1 MYTIT
6 LGGMSGGGARDIGPM
21 VAQKLKADYVD
32 RIFLSNIA
40 KDVGATVEALHQ
52 REEKLPSRSEK
63 WIHVIQRLLERSA
76 VTGSAGD
83 PYFGPGITALLTE
96 EYEDIPQPTIT
107 RGHEVEDDVY
117 IEAIESA
124 MKEMAADGDVVFI
137 GRGGHVILKD
147 MPNVLRVGV
156 VASLED
162 RVKTLMAREAI
173 DSSDEAIVVLEQ
185 RDQARKYFFKKY
197 FELDEPDNPNLF
209 HFTINSSEISTNY
222 AAEMV
227 IQNLNSF
234 VDGRMFE

>member
-6 LGGMSGGGARDIGPM
+6 LGGMSGGGARDIGPI
-21 VAQKLKADYVD
+21 VAQKLGADYVD

-52 REEKLPSRSEK
+52 IEEKLPTRSEK
-63 WIHVIQRLLERSA
+63 WIHVVQRLLERSA

-107 RGHEVEDDVY
+107 RGHELEDDVY
-117 IEAIESA
+117 IEAIEST
-124 MKEMAADGDVVFI
+124 MKEMATDGDVVFI

-156 VASLED
+156 VASFED
-162 RVKTLMAREAI
+162 RIKTLMTREAI
-173 DSSDEAIVVLEQ
+173 DKDKAIVTLEQ

-197 FELDEPDNPNLF
+197 FDLDEPDNPNLF

-234 VDGRMFE
+234 ADGRMFE

>member
-6 LGGMSGGGARDIGPM
+6 LGGMSGGGARDIGPL

-32 RIFLSNIA
+32 RIFLSNVA

-52 REEKLPSRSEK
+52 REERLPTRSEK

-156 VASLED
+156 VASFED
-162 RVKTLMAREAI
+162 RVKTLMNRETI
-173 DSSDEAIVVLEQ
+173 DRDNAMVTLEQ
-185 RDQARKYFFKKY
+185 RDQARKHFFKKY

-222 AAEMV
+222 AAEMI

-234 VDGRMFE
+234 ADGHMFE

>member
-6 LGGMSGGGARDIGPM
+6 LGGMSGGGARDIGPI

-40 KDVGATVEALHQ
+40 KDVGATVEALYQ
-52 REEKLPSRSEK
+52 IEEKLPSRSEK
-63 WIHVIQRLLERSA
+63 WIHVVQRLLERSA

-117 IEAIESA
+117 IEAIEST

-156 VASLED
+156 VASFED
-162 RVKTLMAREAI
+162 RVKTLMTREDI
-173 DSSDEAIVVLEQ
+173 DRDKAIVTLEQ

-209 HFTINSSEISTNY
+209 HFTINSSEMSTNY
-222 AAEMV
+222 AAEMI

-234 VDGRMFE
+234 ADGGMFE

>member
-6 LGGMSGGGARDIGPM
+6 LGGMSGGGARDIGPL
-21 VAQKLKADYVD
+21 VAQKIEADYVD

-40 KDVGATVEALHQ
+40 KNVGATVQALHQ
-52 REEKLPSRSEK
+52 KEEKLPTRSEK
-63 WIHVIQRLLERSA
+63 WIHVIQRLFERSA

-96 EYEDIPQPTIT
+96 EYEDIPQPIIT

-117 IEAIESA
+117 IEAIEST

-156 VASLED
+156 VASFED
-162 RVKTLMAREAI
+162 RVKILMSRETINKRKAI
-173 DSSDEAIVVLEQ
+173 ATLEQ
-185 RDQARKYFFKKY
+185 RDQARKHFFKKY

-209 HFTINSSEISTNY
+209 HFTINSSEISTDY
-222 AAEMV
+222 AADMV
-227 IQNLNSF
+227 VQNLNSF
-234 VDGRMFE
+234 ADGRMFK

>member
-6 LGGMSGGGARDIGPM
+6 LGGMSGGGARDIGPI

-40 KDVGATVEALHQ
+40 KDLGATVEALHQ

-63 WIHVIQRLLERSA
+63 WIHVVQRLLERSA

-117 IEAIESA
+117 IEAIEST

-156 VASLED
+156 VASFED
-162 RVKTLMAREAI
+162 RVKTLMTREAI
-173 DSSDEAIVVLEQ
+173 DRDNAIVTLEQ
-185 RDQARKYFFKKY
+185 RDQARKHFFKKY

-209 HFTINSSEISTNY
+209 HFTINSSEMSTNY

-234 VDGRMFE
+234 ADGGMFE

>member
-6 LGGMSGGGARDIGPM
+6 LGGMSGGGARDIGPI

-162 RVKTLMAREAI
+162 RVKTLMDREAI
-173 DSSDEAIVVLEQ
+173 DSDKAIVTLEQ

-197 FELDEPDNPNLF
+197 FDLDEPDNPNLF

>member
-6 LGGMSGGGARDIGPM
+6 LGGMSGGGARDIGPI

-40 KDVGATVEALHQ
+40 KDLGATVEALHQ

-63 WIHVIQRLLERSA
+63 WIHVVQRLLERSA

-96 EYEDIPQPTIT
+96 EYEDIPRPTIT

-117 IEAIESA
+117 IEAIEST

-156 VASLED
+156 VASFED
-162 RVKTLMAREAI
+162 RVKTLMTREAI
-173 DSSDEAIVVLEQ
+173 DRDNAIVTLEQ
-185 RDQARKYFFKKY
+185 RDLARKYFFKKY
-197 FELDEPDNPNLF
+197 FELEEPDNPDLF

-234 VDGRMFE
+234 ADGRMFA

>member
-124 MKEMAADGDVVFI
+124 MKEMATDGDVVFI

-173 DSSDEAIVVLEQ
+173 DSDEAIVVLEQ

>member
-6 LGGMSGGGARDIGPM
+6 LGGMSGGGARDIGPI

-173 DSSDEAIVVLEQ
+173 DSDKAIVTLEQ
-185 RDQARKYFFKKY
+185 RDQARKHFFKKY

>member
-6 LGGMSGGGARDIGPM
+6 LGGMSGGGARDIGPL

-32 RIFLSNIA
+32 RIFLSNVA

-52 REEKLPSRSEK
+52 REERLPTRSEK

-156 VASLED
+156 VASFED
-162 RVKTLMAREAI
+162 RVKTLMSRETI
-173 DSSDEAIVVLEQ
+173 DRDNAMVTLEQ
-185 RDQARKYFFKKY
+185 RDQARKHFFKKY

-222 AAEMV
+222 AAEMI

-234 VDGRMFE
+234 ADGHMFE

>member
-6 LGGMSGGGARDIGPM
+6 LGGMSGGGARDIGPI

-173 DSSDEAIVVLEQ
+173 DSDEAIVVLEQ

-222 AAEMV
+222 AADMV

>member
-1 MYTIT
+1 MYTVT
-6 LGGMSGGGARDIGPM
+6 LGGMSGGGARDIGPI

-40 KDVGATVEALHQ
+40 KDLGATVEALHQ

-63 WIHVIQRLLERSA
+63 WIHVVQRLLERSA

-117 IEAIESA
+117 IEAIEST

-156 VASLED
+156 VASFED
-162 RVKTLMAREAI
+162 RVKTLMTREAI
-173 DSSDEAIVVLEQ
+173 DRDNAIVTLEQ
-185 RDQARKYFFKKY
+185 RDLARKYFFKKY
-197 FELDEPDNPNLF
+197 FELEEPDNPDLF

-234 VDGRMFE
+234 ADGRMFA

>member
-6 LGGMSGGGARDIGPM
+6 LGGMSGGGARDIGPI

-40 KDVGATVEALHQ
+40 KNVGATVEALYQ
-52 REEKLPSRSEK
+52 IEEKLPSRSEK
-63 WIHVIQRLLERSA
+63 WINVVQRLLERSA

-83 PYFGPGITALLTE
+83 PYFGPGITALLTD

-117 IEAIESA
+117 IEAIEST

-156 VASLED
+156 VASFED
-162 RVKTLMAREAI
+162 RVKTLMTREDI
-173 DSSDEAIVVLEQ
+173 DRDKAIVTLEQ

-209 HFTINSSEISTNY
+209 HFTINSSEMSTNY
-222 AAEMV
+222 AAEMI

-234 VDGRMFE
+234 ADGGMFE

>member
-6 LGGMSGGGARDIGPM
+6 LGGMSGGGARDIGPL

-32 RIFLSNIA
+32 RIFLSNVA

-52 REEKLPSRSEK
+52 REERLPTRSEK

-156 VASLED
+156 VASFED
-162 RVKTLMAREAI
+162 RVKTLMNRETI
-173 DSSDEAIVVLEQ
+173 DRDNAMVTLEQ
-185 RDQARKYFFKKY
+185 RDQARKHFFKKY

-234 VDGRMFE
+234 ADGHMFE

>member
-6 LGGMSGGGARDIGPM
+6 LGGMSGGGARDIGPI

-96 EYEDIPQPTIT
+96 EYEDISQPTIT

-173 DSSDEAIVVLEQ
+173 DSDKAIVILEQ

-222 AAEMV
+222 AAEMI

-234 VDGRMFE
+234 IDGRMFE

>member
-6 LGGMSGGGARDIGPM
+6 LGGMSGGGARDIGPI

-52 REEKLPSRSEK
+52 IEEKLPSRAEK
-63 WIHVIQRLLERSA
+63 WIHVVQRLLERSA

-107 RGHEVEDDVY
+107 RGHEVEDEVY
-117 IEAIESA
+117 IEAIEST
-124 MKEMAADGDVVFI
+124 MKEMATDGDVVFI

-156 VASLED
+156 VASFED
-162 RVKTLMAREAI
+162 RVKTLMTREAI
-173 DSSDEAIVVLEQ
+173 DRDNAIVTLEQ
-185 RDQARKYFFKKY
+185 RDLARKYFFKKY

-234 VDGRMFE
+234 ADGRMFE

>member
-6 LGGMSGGGARDIGPM
+6 LGGMSGGGARDIGPL

-32 RIFLSNIA
+32 RIFLSNVA

-52 REEKLPSRSEK
+52 REERLPTRSEK

-156 VASLED
+156 VASFED
-162 RVKTLMAREAI
+162 RVKTLMNRETI
-173 DSSDEAIVVLEQ
+173 DRDNAMVTLEQ
-185 RDQARKYFFKKY
+185 RDQARKHFFKKY

-222 AAEMV
+222 AADMV

-234 VDGRMFE
+234 ADGHMFE

>member
-6 LGGMSGGGARDIGPM
+6 LGGMSGGGARDIGPL

-32 RIFLSNIA
+32 RIFLSNVA

-52 REEKLPSRSEK
+52 REERLPTRSEK

-83 PYFGPGITALLTE
+83 PYFGSGITALLTE
-96 EYEDIPQPTIT
+96 EYEDIPRPTIT
-107 RGHEVEDDVY
+107 RGHEVEDEVY
-117 IEAIESA
+117 IEALESA

-156 VASLED
+156 VASFED
-162 RVKTLMAREAI
+162 RVKTLMSRETI
-173 DSSDEAIVVLEQ
+173 DRDNAIVTLEQ
-185 RDQARKYFFKKY
+185 RDQARKHFFKKY

-222 AAEMV
+222 AADMV

-234 VDGRMFE
+234 ADGRMFE

>member
-6 LGGMSGGGARDIGPM
+6 LGGMSGGGARDIGPI

-173 DSSDEAIVVLEQ
+173 DSDEAIVVLEQ

-209 HFTINSSEISTNY
+209 HFTINSSEISINY
-222 AAEMV
+222 AAEMI

-234 VDGRMFE
+234 ADGRMFE

>member
-6 LGGMSGGGARDIGPM
+6 LGGMSGGGARDIGPI

-40 KDVGATVEALHQ
+40 KDLGATVEALHQ

-63 WIHVIQRLLERSA
+63 WIHVVQRLLERSA

-117 IEAIESA
+117 IEAIEST

-156 VASLED
+156 VASFED
-162 RVKTLMAREAI
+162 RVKTLMTREAI
-173 DSSDEAIVVLEQ
+173 DRDNAIVTLEQ
-185 RDQARKYFFKKY
+185 RDQARKHFFKKY

-209 HFTINSSEISTNY
+209 HFTINSSEMSTNY

-234 VDGRMFE
+234 ADGGMVE

>member
-6 LGGMSGGGARDIGPM
+6 LGGMSGGGARDIGPI

-32 RIFLSNIA
+32 RIFLANIA

-162 RVKTLMAREAI
+162 RVKTLMDREAI
-173 DSSDEAIVVLEQ
+173 DSDNAIVTLEQ

-197 FELDEPDNPNLF
+197 FDLDEPDNPNLF

>member
-162 RVKTLMAREAI
+162 RVKTLMAREGI
-173 DSSDEAIVVLEQ
+173 DRDKAIVTLEQ

>member
-6 LGGMSGGGARDIGPM
+6 LGGMSGGGARDIGPI

-117 IEAIESA
+117 IESIESA

-162 RVKTLMAREAI
+162 RVKTLMDREAI
-173 DSSDEAIVVLEQ
+173 DSDKAIVTLEQ

>member
-6 LGGMSGGGARDIGPM
+6 LGGMSGGGARDIGPL

-32 RIFLSNIA
+32 RIFLSNVA

-52 REEKLPSRSEK
+52 REERLPTRSEK

-107 RGHEVEDDVY
+107 RGHEVEDEVY
-117 IEAIESA
+117 IEALESA

-156 VASLED
+156 VASFED
-162 RVKTLMAREAI
+162 RVKTLMNRETI
-173 DSSDEAIVVLEQ
+173 DRDNAMVTLEQ
-185 RDQARKYFFKKY
+185 RDQARKHFFKKY

-234 VDGRMFE
+234 ADGHMFE

>member
-6 LGGMSGGGARDIGPM
+6 LGGMSGGGARDIGPL

-32 RIFLSNIA
+32 RIFLSNVA

-52 REEKLPSRSEK
+52 REERLPTRSEK

-96 EYEDIPQPTIT
+96 EYEDISQPTIT

-156 VASLED
+156 VASFED
-162 RVKTLMAREAI
+162 RVKTLMSRETI
-173 DSSDEAIVVLEQ
+173 DRDNAMVTLEQ
-185 RDQARKYFFKKY
+185 RDQARKHFFKKY

-222 AAEMV
+222 AADMV

-234 VDGRMFE
+234 ADGRMFE

>member
-6 LGGMSGGGARDIGPM
+6 LGGMSGGGARDIGPI
-21 VAQKLKADYVD
+21 VAQRLKADYVD

-173 DSSDEAIVVLEQ
+173 DSDEAIVVLEQ

>member
-6 LGGMSGGGARDIGPM
+6 LGGMSGGGARDIGPI

-40 KDVGATVEALHQ
+40 KDLGATVEALHQ

-63 WIHVIQRLLERSA
+63 WIHVVQRLLERSA

-117 IEAIESA
+117 IEAIEST

-156 VASLED
+156 VASFED
-162 RVKTLMAREAI
+162 RVKTLMTREAI
-173 DSSDEAIVVLEQ
+173 DRDNAIVTLEQ
-185 RDQARKYFFKKY
+185 RDQARKHFFKKY

-209 HFTINSSEISTNY
+209 HFTINSSEMSTNY
-222 AAEMV
+222 AAEMI

-234 VDGRMFE
+234 ADGGMFE

>member
-6 LGGMSGGGARDIGPM
+6 LGGMSGGGARDIGPI

-173 DSSDEAIVVLEQ
+173 DSDKAIVTLEQ

-197 FELDEPDNPNLF
+197 FELDDPDDPNLF

-222 AAEMV
+222 AAEMI

-234 VDGRMFE
+234 VDGRMLE

>member
-6 LGGMSGGGARDIGPM
+6 LGGMSGGGARDIGPL

-32 RIFLSNIA
+32 RIFLSNVA
-40 KDVGATVEALHQ
+40 KDVCATVEALHQ
-52 REEKLPSRSEK
+52 REEKLPTRSEK

-107 RGHEVEDDVY
+107 RGHEVEDEVY
-117 IEAIESA
+117 IEALESA

-156 VASLED
+156 VASFED
-162 RVKTLMAREAI
+162 RVKTLMSRETI
-173 DSSDEAIVVLEQ
+173 DRDNAMVTLEQ
-185 RDQARKYFFKKY
+185 RDQARKHFFKKY

-209 HFTINSSEISTNY
+209 HFTTNSSEISINY
-222 AAEMV
+222 AADMV

-234 VDGRMFE
+234 ADGRMFE

>member
-1 MYTIT
+1 MYTVT
-6 LGGMSGGGARDIGPM
+6 LGGMSGGGARDIGPI

-40 KDVGATVEALHQ
+40 KELGATVEALHQ
-52 REEKLPSRSEK
+52 IEEKLPSRAEK
-63 WIHVIQRLLERSA
+63 WVHVVQRLLERSA

-117 IEAIESA
+117 IEAIEST

-156 VASLED
+156 VASFED
-162 RVKTLMAREAI
+162 RVKTLMTREAI
-173 DSSDEAIVVLEQ
+173 DRDNAIVTLEQ

-197 FELDEPDNPNLF
+197 FDLEEPDNPDLF

-234 VDGRMFE
+234 ADGRMFA

>member
-6 LGGMSGGGARDIGPM
+6 LGGMSGGGARDIGPL

-32 RIFLSNIA
+32 RIFLSNVA

-52 REEKLPSRSEK
+52 REERLPTRSEK

-156 VASLED
+156 VASFED
-162 RVKTLMAREAI
+162 RVKTLMNRETI
-173 DSSDEAIVVLEQ
+173 DRDNAMVTLEQ
-185 RDQARKYFFKKY
+185 RDQARKHFFKKY
-197 FELDEPDNPNLF
+197 FDLDEPDNPNLF

-222 AAEMV
+222 AADMV

-234 VDGRMFE
+234 ADGRMFE

>member
-6 LGGMSGGGARDIGPM
+6 LGGMSGGGARDIGPL

-32 RIFLSNIA
+32 RIFLSNVA

-52 REEKLPSRSEK
+52 REERLPTRSEK

-156 VASLED
+156 VASFED
-162 RVKTLMAREAI
+162 RVKTLMNRETI
-173 DSSDEAIVVLEQ
+173 DRDNAMVTLEQ
-185 RDQARKYFFKKY
+185 RDQARKHFFKKY

-234 VDGRMFE
+234 ADGRMFE

>member
-6 LGGMSGGGARDIGPM
+6 LGGMSGGGARDIGPI

-40 KDVGATVEALHQ
+40 KDLGATVEALHQ

-63 WIHVIQRLLERSA
+63 WIHVVQRLLERSA

-117 IEAIESA
+117 IEAIEST

-156 VASLED
+156 VASFED
-162 RVKTLMAREAI
+162 RLKTLMTREAI
-173 DSSDEAIVVLEQ
+173 HRDKAIVTLEQ
-185 RDQARKYFFKKY
+185 RDQARKHFFKKY

-209 HFTINSSEISTNY
+209 HFTINSSEMSTNY

-234 VDGRMFE
+234 ADGGMVE

>member
-6 LGGMSGGGARDIGPM
+6 LGGMSGGGARDIGPI

-40 KDVGATVEALHQ
+40 KDLGATVEALHQ

-63 WIHVIQRLLERSA
+63 WIHVVQRLLERSA

-117 IEAIESA
+117 IEAIEST

-156 VASLED
+156 VASFED
-162 RVKTLMAREAI
+162 RVKTLMTREAI
-173 DSSDEAIVVLEQ
+173 DRDNAIDSRTKRSSKKV
-185 RDQARKYFFKKY
+185 FF
-197 FELDEPDNPNLF
+197 
-209 HFTINSSEISTNY
+209 
-222 AAEMV
+222 
-227 IQNLNSF
+227 
-234 VDGRMFE
+234 

>member
-6 LGGMSGGGARDIGPM
+6 LGGMSGGGARDIGPI
-21 VAQKLKADYVD
+21 VAQRLKADYVD

-107 RGHEVEDDVY
+107 RGHEVEDEVY

-173 DSSDEAIVVLEQ
+173 DSDKAIVTLEQ
-185 RDQARKYFFKKY
+185 RDQARKHFFKKY
-197 FELDEPDNPNLF
+197 FELDDPDNPNLF

>member
-6 LGGMSGGGARDIGPM
+6 LGGMSGGGARDIGPL

-32 RIFLSNIA
+32 RIFLSNVA

-52 REEKLPSRSEK
+52 REERLPTRSEK

-156 VASLED
+156 VASFED
-162 RVKTLMAREAI
+162 RVKTLMNRETI
-173 DSSDEAIVVLEQ
+173 DRDNAMVTLEQ
-185 RDQARKYFFKKY
+185 RDQARKHFFKKY

>member
-6 LGGMSGGGARDIGPM
+6 LGGMSGGGARDIGPL

-32 RIFLSNIA
+32 RIFLSNVA

-52 REEKLPSRSEK
+52 REEKLPTRSEK

-156 VASLED
+156 VASFED
-162 RVKTLMAREAI
+162 RVKTLMSRETI
-173 DSSDEAIVVLEQ
+173 DRDNAMVTLEQ
-185 RDQARKYFFKKY
+185 RDQARKHFFKKY

-234 VDGRMFE
+234 ADGHMFE